1 MLSGVRWNESQTDR
15 TSDRRRLLE
24 AQISQVP
31 GAALAVMRA
40 LPRAAD
46 PGTVWNYSTGET
58 YVTAAIV
65 RGAVGRPLATYLAE
79 RIWSR
84 FGMEADANWWLDSP
98 DGLEMGGTGFSATLR
113 DYGRFGLFVL
123 SRGVAGAEAILPAGW
138 TDEATSGK
146 LLRDGTPLAYGYL
159 WWPGT
164 TPAAQRDRAFA
175 AEGIH
180 GQFVYINPAAQVVI
194 VVWSAQPKPIG
205 GAVIDDW
212 MFFEAVADALR

>member
-113 DYGRFGLFVL
+113 DYGRFGLFLL
-123 SRGVAGAEAILPAGW
+123 SGGVAAGEEVLPAGW
-138 TDEATSGK
+138 MRQATSPMM
-146 LLRDGTPLAYGYL
+146 LRDGLRLAYGYL
-159 WWPGT
+159 WWIGQ
-164 TPAAQRDRAFA
+164 TPAARRDLAFA
-175 AEGIH
+175 AIGLC
-180 GQFVYINPAAQVVI
+180 GLYLYINPAAKVVI
-194 VVWSAQPKPIG
+194 VVWGAQPTPGG
-205 GAVIDDW
+205 GAIVDDW
-212 MFFEAVADALR
+212 AFFDAVVKLLG